1 MVSERDS
8 EDPGGKCVSPGS
20 LPPNQV
26 YFPNPNFPLKKFL
39 TEARPGGRGENGALA
54 TKSLS
59 SALKLAGARHFPSDL
74 TPPGN
79 WPPSAFD
86 SLAYLVIYWVHVK
99 IKWVKILLFKQQG
112 KGHQKGVHFI
122 SPVLIKSSMK

>member
-1 MVSERDS
+1 MSLGS
-8 EDPGGKCVSPGS
+8 KLKFACIKC
-20 LPPNQV
+20 
-26 YFPNPNFPLKKFL
+26 
-39 TEARPGGRGENGALA
+39 
-54 TKSLS
+54 
-59 SALKLAGARHFPSDL
+59 FPSDP

-99 IKWVKILLFKQQG
+99 IKWVKTLLFKQQG
-112 KGHQKGVHFI
+112 KEHQKGVHFI